1 MQVTRRDV
9 LNWSAPIAAMA
20 VVSVGLS
27 MSVPLFA
34 LLMERQGAS
43 GTEIGLNHTMAAI
56 AMVACAP
63 LLPRILARTGLVP
76 LMLVSVAV
84 LATVFLVIPLWTS
97 QLWWGALRLL
107 FGTAATA
114 LFFASEFWLMSTAP
128 DALRGRLVGIYAVVL
143 SASYM
148 IGPLMLNATGV
159 DGALTF
165 IAPAAIVV
173 FASLPIFFGRHE
185 APPSKSEER
194 APVMTILRFFR
205 TDPMVL
211 WAVVLFGVI
220 EFGAMGLISVWAMR
234 TGYDESTAV
243 QMVFWLAF
251 GSLAFQLPM
260 GWAADRFDRRK
271 LMLLAAIVSVA
282 MPLVVVRFAQ
292 DPTMTAAAIFVW
304 GGMAV
309 AFYSLGLTE
318 LGARYRGE
326 MLARGNAALVMA
338 YGLGALVSPGA
349 FGAAMDAIPPD
360 GVLWAAAAGAVAYLG
375 LALIRLR
382 RSARIGVDSGSEMGR

>member
-1 MQVTRRDV
+1 MQITRRDV
-9 LNWSAPIAAMA
+9 LNWSAPISAMA

-43 GTEIGLNHTMAAI
+43 GAEIGLNHTMAAV
-56 AMVACAP
+56 AMVASAP
-63 LLPRILARTGLVP
+63 LLPRILARTGIVP
-76 LMLVSVAV
+76 LMLVSVAA
-84 LATVFLVIPLWTS
+84 LAVVFLVIPLWSS
-97 QLWWGALRLL
+97 QIWWGALRLV

-114 LFFASEFWLMSTAP
+114 LFFTSEFWLMSTAP
-128 DALRGRLVGIYAVVL
+128 DELRGRLVGIYAVVL

-148 IGPLMLNATGV
+148 VGPLMLTATGV
-159 DGALTF
+159 NGALTF
-165 IAPAAIVV
+165 IAPAAFVLIS
-173 FASLPIFFGRHE
+173 SLPIVLGRRE
-185 APPSKSEER
+185 APPSRSEER
-194 APVMTILRFFR
+194 APVLAILTFFR
-205 TDPMVL
+205 SDPMVL

-234 TGYDESTAV
+234 TGYEETTAV

-271 LMLLAAIVSVA
+271 LLVAAAIVSVV
-282 MPLVVVRFAQ
+282 MPFVVIEFGAN
-292 DPTMTAAAIFVW
+292 PSLAAAAIFVW

-326 MLARGNAALVMA
+326 MLARGNAALVLA
-338 YGLGALVSPGA
+338 YGIGALVSPGA
-349 FGAAMDAIPPD
+349 FGVAMDAIPPD
-360 GVLWAAAAGAVAYLG
+360 GVLWAAAAAALAYLM
-375 LALIRLR
+375 LAIVRLR
-382 RSARIGVDSGSEMGR
+382 RRRPAGVDSSGEMGR